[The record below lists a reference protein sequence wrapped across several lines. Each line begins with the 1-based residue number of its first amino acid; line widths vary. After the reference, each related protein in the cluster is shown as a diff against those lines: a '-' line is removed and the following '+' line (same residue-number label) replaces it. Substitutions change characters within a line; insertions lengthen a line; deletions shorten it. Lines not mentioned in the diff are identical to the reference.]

1 MFARL
6 YRRSSTL
13 GKWSFIF
20 HSIRFCDRPVERD
33 MKRLTLLFLL
43 GTIGAAHGYYRDN
56 SLLARVTVYWARGGH
71 GTDRYSQQHKSATG
85 QRLQQ
90 GHCAVDPRRIP
101 YGSKVVLPDGTTLHA
116 VDTGTAV
123 RNRKAAR
130 RSGHTVNERNA
141 IVIDKFFESRS
152 QALIWANSNP
162 AFVSVKVVPPN
173 TPAVLKPNIMNPQPI
188 ALSPASRPSVVPSNP
203 PASQNLISLDS
214 PNGTAIRNP
223 LGRLGR

>member
-1 MFARL
+1 
-6 YRRSSTL
+6 
-13 GKWSFIF
+13 
-20 HSIRFCDRPVERD
+20 

-101 YGSKVVLPDGTTLHA
+101 YGSKVVLPDGTSLHA

-130 RSGHTVNERNA
+130 KSGHTVNERNA
-141 IVIDKFFESRS
+141 IVIDKFFETRS
-152 QALIWANSNP
+152 QALIWASSNP
-162 AFVSVKVVPPN
+162 AFVNVKVVPPN
-173 TPAVLKPNIMNPQPI
+173 APAVAKPNLTSAQPI
-188 ALSPASRPSVVPSNP
+188 SLSPVSRPIMVPPNP
-203 PASQNLISLDS
+203 PAPQNPVAANSS
-214 PNGTAIRNP
+214 SGTAIRNP